1 MGLLGPDQGWLGTPD
16 YALYT
21 VFAVLSVFFVLRWV
35 RETKG
40 VELEEMHGDTSAVRG
55 DAGRSG

>member
-1 MGLLGPDQGWLGTPD
+1 VSFPSLSDISLSLAYG
-16 YALYT
+16 LYT
-21 VFAVLSVFFVLRWV
+21 VFAVLSFLFVLRWV

-55 DAGRSG
+55 DARRSG